1 MRELLY
7 REARLDD
14 VQGMAEVRLGDW
26 ETAEFWRDRIAQY
39 LSGEHSPGQALKP
52 RIAYVALEGDHGVG
66 LIAGH
71 LTRRHGCKGEL
82 QWISVKPEYRRQG
95 VASELLRRLAAWFVE
110 HHALRVC
117 IDVQPSNENARRFYA
132 RHGATDLKPSWMVW
146 DPMSDCPT
154 NGQT

>member
-52 RIAYVALEGDHGVG
+52 RIAYVALEGDHVVG

-95 VASELLRRLAAWFVE
+95 VASSCFAAWRHGSSNTMHCEFVSTCSRPTKTRG
-110 HHALRVC
+110 ASMPVT
-117 IDVQPSNENARRFYA
+117 VQP
-132 RHGATDLKPSWMVW
+132 T
-146 DPMSDCPT
+146 
-154 NGQT
+154 